1 MFTVGI
7 LSRKKI
13 PIEKAKEL
21 LGSFDDITFLEK
33 SKMGER
39 LGDYLVETYGYQHTH
54 ED

>member
-1 MFTVGI
+1 MFAVGI
-7 LSRKKI
+7 FSRKKI

-21 LGSFDDITFLEK
+21 LGGFDDVTFLEK
-33 SKMGER
+33 NNMRER